1 MKFLDHKVALI
12 WYNINYKMLAC
23 LSKLGMMLE
32 QWGWSGDNGKYVGKY
47 VNVISFTRTQ
57 KAWPSLCKFSQN
69 SEMLNDIN
77 FRSLVPNFTQKI

>member
-1 MKFLDHKVALI
+1 
-12 WYNINYKMLAC
+12 MLAC

-32 QWGWSGDNGKYVGKY
+32 QWGGSGGKGKNVGTH

-69 SEMLNDIN
+69 SLMLDII
-77 FRSLVPNFTQKI
+77 FRSPVPNFTQKI